1 MIFALLGAALSSL
14 AFFNT
19 KERVEQSEKTPS
31 LKESIQMVAKN
42 KLLLIV
48 IMAAVLGSTMVIA
61 NISAD
66 ISATI

>member
-48 IMAAVLGSTMVIA
+48 IMAAVLAPRWSSPTSPPI
-61 NISAD
+61 